1 MSSETSSRSVRR
13 VLQQTPT
20 LCVSA
25 RFTVR
30 TPASWSGLTLCM
42 CSNVPVGLHSCVFVC
57 AYETVSLLLHVWY
70 RLQLETTRSRMFI
83 WAPTLRNW
91 WFDWL
96 TTVTGYI
103 NNTQCWVINRW
114 PVSSSTGAT
123 GIKCIAGELVTHSHP
138 HKNYPQ
144 PTRNSNHWPLKHKP
158 VCLKVTFS
166 FLNPSLV
173 PWFVCDL
180 CVSAAC
186 VLSRSVLTSL
196 KVDPVALQSSE
207 KTGRVKGLIITMKG
221 NQSKKN

>member
-144 PTRNSNHWPLKHKP
+144 PTRNSNHWPFQTQACLSQGHVQFPKSLTCAL
-158 VCLKVTFS
+158 VCLWLVCKCCVC
-166 FLNPSLV
+166 SLQ
-173 PWFVCDL
+173 
-180 CVSAAC
+180 VSADQSESWPC
-186 VLSRSVLTSL
+186 C
-196 KVDPVALQSSE
+196 SSE
-207 KTGRVKGLIITMKG
+207 QWEDWKSQRTNHHHER
-221 NQSKKN
+221 